1 MTIRNRTLKA
11 LGFIIALGATTG
23 ATLGAAPAHAA
34 LGDGDDHHLVL
45 NTFAYHFKN
54 ADERNDFTPGIG
66 WEYSPT
72 SSFGFHFGTLSDSFG
87 YQAKY
92 AGINYATR
100 RLFNN
105 RVRLIAGATV
115 LHKQYAKNADPETKI
130 LPLPAIEFTL
140 AERAVLNV
148 SGSPAVDF
156 ADQKN
161 NAVVW
166 FQLKLGLL

>member
-1 MTIRNRTLKA
+1 MGIRHQALKIA
-11 LGFIIALGATTG
+11 VLVIALGTTATT
-23 ATLGAAPAHAA
+23 ASAASDAPS
-34 LGDGDDHHLVL
+34 DHHLVL
-45 NTFAYHFKN
+45 NTFAWHFDKS
-54 ADERNDFTPGIG
+54 DERNDFTPGVG

-72 SSFGFHFGTLSDSFG
+72 SSVGFHLGTLSDSFG

-92 AGINYATR
+92 AGVNYATR
-100 RLFNN
+100 RVLWN
-105 RVRLIAGATV
+105 RVRFIAGATI
-115 LHKQYAKNADPETKI
+115 LHKQYAKNAEPETKL
-130 LPLPAIEFTL
+130 LPLPAMEITL
-140 AERAVLNV
+140 ADRAVLNV

>member
-1 MTIRNRTLKA
+1 MTIRHRTLKTLVLLAA
-11 LGFIIALGATTG
+11 LG
-23 ATLGAAPAHAA
+23 TLGAAPLAQAA
-34 LGDGDDHHLVL
+34 LDDGEDHHLVI
-45 NTFAYHFKN
+45 NTFAYHFEN
-54 ADERNDFTPGIG
+54 ANERNDFTPGIG

-72 SSFGFHFGTLSDSFG
+72 SSVGFHLGTLSDSFG

-100 RLFNN
+100 RVMWN
-105 RVRLIAGATV
+105 RVRLIIGATV
-115 LHKQYAKNADPETKI
+115 LHKQYAKNAEPETKV
-130 LPLPAIEFTL
+130 LPLPAIEFKL
-140 AERAVLNV
+140 ADRAVLNV
-148 SGSPAVDF
+148 SGSPEVDF